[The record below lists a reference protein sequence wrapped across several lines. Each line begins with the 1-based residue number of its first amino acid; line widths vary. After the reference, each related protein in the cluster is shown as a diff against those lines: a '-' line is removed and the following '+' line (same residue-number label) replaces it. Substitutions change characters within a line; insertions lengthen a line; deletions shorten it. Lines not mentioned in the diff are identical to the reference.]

1 MSDRYFS
8 PDSIFWRVNREGL
21 MVLSGPRAL
30 LLELAHP
37 LVAAGVAEHSQ
48 FATDVVGRLRRLQRT
63 LNAMLTLT
71 FGTLDEAVAVAR
83 HIDGIH
89 GRVKGQL
96 GESTGALP
104 AGTAYFARDPALLRW
119 VHVTFVDSA
128 LRVYALYVGPL
139 SQAER
144 DRYCLETTAIEPLL
158 HIPAGYL
165 PRSAAALDA
174 YLDEMLASG
183 EIAVGETA
191 RGIARALLA
200 PLGPPVLRPLEALF
214 RLPIVGLL
222 PPAVREGYGFRWT
235 PRHARALAA
244 SAGLCR
250 WLRPGLPGMLC
261 RWPAARAAER
271 RYRRSMAL
279 GAATGG

>member
-1 MSDRYFS
+1 MA
-8 PDSIFWRVNREGL
+8 WRINGEVAGL
-21 MVLSGPRAL
+21 LGWGRAIL
-30 LLELAHP
+30 LQVAHP

-48 FATDVVGRLRRLQRT
+48 FATDAVGRLRRLQRT

-71 FGTLDEAVAVAR
+71 FGTLDEATAVAR

-89 GRVKGQL
+89 GRVR
-96 GESTGALP
+96 GELRQATGALP

-119 VHVTFVDSA
+119 VHATFVDSA
-128 LRVYALYVGPL
+128 LRVYELYVGPL

-165 PRSAAALDA
+165 PRDAAALDA
-174 YLDEMLASG
+174 YLDGMLASG

-200 PLGPPVLRPLEALF
+200 PLGPRALRPLETLF

-222 PPAVREGYGFRWT
+222 PPAVRVGYGFRWT
-235 PRHARALAA
+235 PRHARALAV
-244 SAGLCR
+244 SAGVCR
-250 WLRPGLPGMLC
+250 WLRQGLPGALC

-271 RYRRSMAL
+271 RYRSSLAL